1 MCTGILPAHVCVSC
15 LCRLPVEA
23 LYYLDLELQLVVSIM
38 WVLGLKP
45 RSLEEPPKLSTFE
58 PSLQPCVFGF
68 KNWALYIA
76 IQ

>member
-45 RSLEEPPKLSTFE
+45 RSSIGAARALS
-58 PSLQPCVFGF
+58 L
-68 KNWALYIA
+68 ALGNA
-76 IQ
+76 L